1 MDNVKK
7 NLIYFL
13 LERILFN
20 LWLYILIYINEKNVH
35 YKIHFVT
42 YYFNIVLK
50 ETYWNML
57 LLMIVIYFLKDIEI
71 KNA

>member
-57 LLMIVIYFLKDIEI
+57 LLMIIIYFLKDIEI

>member
-50 ETYWNML
+50 ETHWNML

>member
-1 MDNVKK
+1 MI
-7 NLIYFL
+7 IYF
-13 LERILFN
+13 N
-20 LWLYILIYINEKNVH
+20 LYKWKNVH